1 MLQVHSFYP
10 DSTSAAAPVRRMSAT
25 SSTTR
30 LSSLQSQYYTRQNQ
44 RTMMSR
50 SGSDQH
56 LPRVEYDYGNYCIK
70 CFIFIYL

>member
-1 MLQVHSFYP
+1 
-10 DSTSAAAPVRRMSAT
+10 MSAT

-56 LPRVEYDYGNYCIK
+56 LPRVEYDYGNDEQNVYNLKECISQHT
-70 CFIFIYL
+70 FLPIFKFLEYK